1 MNRQRSAT
9 GLGISKLVKGLM
21 LLSVLKLCL
30 LFGYGFLSTQP
41 HKVLQKKEY
50 ASITGAFAPEK
61 AFAQNADAAD
71 GGVDEGA
78 EQLATADPVPD
89 DESPKE
95 LSGEGNAEKSDPKR
109 DPLDVLSAKKMQERS
124 DELDRRE
131 AQLNRLEK
139 EIDVKLAKLQELES
153 RLDRMLAEADVKK
166 QKKLKHLVEVYA
178 NMKSKQAAQVLE
190 TLDRNIAV
198 KILAGMR
205 GRQAGEI
212 LTYVKPTKA
221 AQLSEALTKMQVP
234 FE

>member
-9 GLGISKLVKGLM
+9 GLGISKLVKGLV

-61 AFAQNADAAD
+61 AFAQNADTAD
-71 GGVDEGA
+71 DGA
-78 EQLATADPVPD
+78 EQLAAADPVPG
-89 DESPKE
+89 DESSKA

-131 AQLNRLEK
+131 AQLKRLEK

-212 LTYVKPTKA
+212 LTYVKPNKA